1 MNIMNTEQSKT
12 KILFVGTNPFIFGG
26 GSQATRAY
34 LDSILEIFGRNNV
47 DVVIPYESNIPRNYS
62 DINFIKIKKRSKCS
76 SILYIFFG
84 VLGRFAMPVTKY
96 IKRNKG
102 KYSMCIINGG
112 KEGGWIAR
120 RINSSNIK
128 TVVIHHNQEVEYC
141 MDNLSIYTLGNKW
154 PYTVKKQ
161 ENNAYK
167 FSDINLFLTKDDMQ
181 AFNRMYGNNNGV
193 NKLIGCYDFKDAT
206 IIKPYSIKKKYDL
219 VISGS
224 LSTYQTV
231 HGVLN
236 FHDNYFSL
244 SKKIIPDVK
253 ILLTGRTPTE
263 QIKQIVDANNSN
275 YELVESPIDI
285 MAEVQKASIYL
296 CPTDIGGG
304 LKLRVMDGLKSGLP
318 VLVHKVSSRGYDSFF
333 DKPYFQVYYD
343 KKTFEEGLRKIL
355 NYMNTNNDHGN
366 IINKDYYNYFGYSS
380 GTERMRLSFK

>member
-1 MNIMNTEQSKT
+1 MSDKMLIERR
-12 KILFVGTNPFIFGG
+12 ILFVATVDPFKFGG

-47 DVVIPYESNIPRNYS
+47 DVVLPYESNIPNNYS
-62 DINFIKIKKRSKCS
+62 DVNFLKIKKRSKYS
-76 SILYIFFG
+76 SRFYFFLG
-84 VLGRFAMPVTKY
+84 VLGRFAIPVTKY
-96 IKRNKG
+96 VKNNRG

-112 KEGGWIAR
+112 REGGWIVR
-120 RINSSNIK
+120 RIRNLNIK

-167 FSDINLFLTKDDMQ
+167 FSDINLFLTHDDMQ
-181 AFNRMYGNNNGV
+181 AFSRMYGKNNGV

-206 IIKPYSIKKKYDL
+206 IIKPYSNEKKYDI

-244 SKKIIPDVK
+244 SKEIMPDVK
-253 ILLTGRTPTE
+253 ILLTGRNPTE
-263 QIKQIVDANNSN
+263 QIKQIVGNNNSN
-275 YELVESPIDI
+275 FVLVESPIDI

>member
-1 MNIMNTEQSKT
+1 MSKNLLLDQRV
-12 KILFVGTNPFIFGG
+12 LFVATVDPFRFGG

-34 LDSILEIFGRNNV
+34 LDSVLDIYGRDNV
-47 DVVIPYESNIPRNYS
+47 DVVISYESKIPKHYS
-62 DINFIKIKKRSKCS
+62 DIKFIKIKKRSKYS
-76 SILYIFFG
+76 SQFYFFIG

-96 IKRNKG
+96 LKNNKG

-112 KEGGWIAR
+112 REGGWIVR
-120 RINSSNIK
+120 RIRTLDIK
-128 TVVIHHNQEVEYC
+128 TIVIHHNQEVEYC
-141 MDNLSIYTLGNKW
+141 MDNLSKYTLGDKW
-154 PYTVKKQ
+154 PYTVKHQ
-161 ENNAYK
+161 ESNAYK
-167 FSDINLFLTKDDMQ
+167 FSDINLFLTHDDME

-206 IIKPYSIKKKYDL
+206 IIKPYSIEKKYDI

-244 SKKIIPDVK
+244 SKEIMPDVK
-253 ILLTGRTPTE
+253 ILLTGRNPTE
-263 QIKQIVDANNSN
+263 QIKQIVGNNNSN
-275 YELVESPIDI
+275 FELVESPIDI

>member
-343 KKTFEEGLRKIL
+343 KKTFEEGLRNII
-355 NYMNTNNDHGN
+355 NYMDTTSDYGN

>member
-1 MNIMNTEQSKT
+1 M
-12 KILFVGTNPFIFGG
+12 
-26 GSQATRAY
+26 
-34 LDSILEIFGRNNV
+34 
-47 DVVIPYESNIPRNYS
+47 
-62 DINFIKIKKRSKCS
+62 
-76 SILYIFFG
+76 
-84 VLGRFAMPVTKY
+84 
-96 IKRNKG
+96 
-102 KYSMCIINGG
+102 YSMRIINGG

-206 IIKPYSIKKKYDL
+206 IIKPYSIEKKYDM

-236 FHDNYFSL
+236 FYDNYFSL

-333 DKPYFQVYYD
+333 GKPYFQVYYD
-343 KKTFEEGLRKIL
+343 K
-355 NYMNTNNDHGN
+355 
-366 IINKDYYNYFGYSS
+366 
-380 GTERMRLSFK
+380 

>member
-1 MNIMNTEQSKT
+1 MNTEQSKT

-26 GSQATRAY
+26 VSQATRAY
-34 LDSILEIFGRNNV
+34 LDSVLDIYNRKNV

-236 FHDNYFSL
+236 FLDNYFSL

-318 VLVHKVSSRGYDSFF
+318 ILVHKVSSRGYDSFF

-343 KKTFEEGLRKIL
+343 KKTFEEGLRNII
-355 NYMNTNNDHGN
+355 NYMDTTSDYGN

-380 GTERMRLSFK
+380 GTERMRLVLK